1 MAKSLEISQVTKGI
15 LIAVIISFLLTL
27 LLSLVYFFTSV
38 QESLIH
44 TLVISGISVIAAS
57 FYIAYRSGRKGLIY
71 GLAIGFGFLVFSL
84 IIYYIFYE
92 GNPSWKILLEKGLV
106 DLIAGALGGTIGAIL
121 KK

>member
-1 MAKSLEISQVTKGI
+1 MAKSFEISQVSKGI

-44 TLVISGISVIAAS
+44 TLVISGISVIIAS
-57 FYIAYRSGRKGLIY
+57 FYIAHHSGRKGLIY
-71 GLAIGFGFLVFSL
+71 GLAIGFGFLLFSI

-92 GNPSWKILLEKGLV
+92 GNPSWKILLEKGSV
-106 DLIAGALGGTIGAIL
+106 DLVTGALGGTIGAVL